1 MSKPTLHIHSVSFE
15 HGDEIWHGV
24 KGGYKKLEREFKSL
38 SRRALLMAGPE
49 DVVISDDTVDEKY
62 ISLLR
67 DLGVGGAEIQIP
79 SHRSASCLVED
90 VAMSPELVDFI
101 KSWGGATEV
110 YMPSPADGKL
120 SEKTGRSLSPTP
132 FGVATALNDK
142 VFFTRLLEDIDAPKI
157 ETVIGNSNAMAGRL
171 NREPDKK
178 AIVRGARSVGGSM
191 VFPVRNKNERA
202 RTLKVLNKI
211 TDERLFIFQP
221 FIESAETP
229 NLQFYV
235 GEKDV
240 TLFGE
245 TIQALGPLMGHVGN
259 LFDRSENKTARNLM
273 IKWGV
278 ALAMES
284 ASLGYRGVLGIDF
297 IVTKDGNVYPIEMNA
312 RHNTSTHALWFVN
325 RLITKDPMIQ
335 APSGMAA
342 YFGYSVS
349 RSLSASEWLDAL
361 GSLAFNTSKMTGILP
376 YDINGTTLHAVIVG
390 TDHDDRVRLIEGARN
405 IAARI

>member
-1 MSKPTLHIHSVSFE
+1 
-15 HGDEIWHGV
+15 
-24 KGGYKKLEREFKSL
+24 
-38 SRRALLMAGPE
+38 
-49 DVVISDDTVDEKY
+49 
-62 ISLLR
+62 
-67 DLGVGGAEIQIP
+67 
-79 SHRSASCLVED
+79 
-90 VAMSPELVDFI
+90 
-101 KSWGGATEV
+101 
-110 YMPSPADGKL
+110 
-120 SEKTGRSLSPTP
+120 
-132 FGVATALNDK
+132 
-142 VFFTRLLEDIDAPKI
+142 
-157 ETVIGNSNAMAGRL
+157 
-171 NREPDKK
+171 
-178 AIVRGARSVGGSM
+178 M
-191 VFPVRNKNERA
+191 VFPVRNKNERV

-245 TIQALGPLMGHVGN
+245 TVQVLNPQMGHVGN
-259 LFDRSENKTARNLM
+259 LFDRSENKTARDLM

-284 ASLGYRGVLGIDF
+284 ASLGYRGVLGVDF
-297 IVTKDGNVYPIEMNA
+297 IVTQDGSVYPIEMNA

-325 RLITKDPMIQ
+325 RLLTKDPMIQ

-342 YFGYSVS
+342 YWGYSVS

-361 GSLAFNTSKMTGILP
+361 GNLAFDPSKMRGVLP

-390 TDHDDRVRLIEGARN
+390 TDSDDRASLIESARD
-405 IAARI
+405 IATRL